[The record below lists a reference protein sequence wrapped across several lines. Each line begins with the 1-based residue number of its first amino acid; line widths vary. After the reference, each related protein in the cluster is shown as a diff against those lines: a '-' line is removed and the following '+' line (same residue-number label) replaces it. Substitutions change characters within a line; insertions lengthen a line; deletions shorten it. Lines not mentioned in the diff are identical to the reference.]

1 MKKITIF
8 IGSPR
13 KNGNSEIMADE
24 LLKYLNV
31 EKFIYEKL
39 YLYDFEI
46 KACTDCRICKKGK
59 MICPLDDGMKDLYS
73 KIDDS
78 DILIFAS
85 PIYWFGPSAVTKLL
99 LDRFR
104 PYYGNKKLLGKK
116 AALLLPAGT
125 GEKDC
130 DLCIEMFKRSFDA
143 LGIKFIG
150 EVSAE
155 AYDEGDVYNDKKAL
169 EKTGLLAMKISKEF

>member
-1 MKKITIF
+1 MKITIF

-13 KNGNSEIMADE
+13 KKGNSDIMADE
-24 LLKYLNV
+24 LLKYLNRV
-31 EKFIYEKL
+31 KSTSEKV

-59 MICPLDDGMKDLYS
+59 MLCPVDDGMKDLYS
-73 KIDDS
+73 IIGDS
-78 DILIFAS
+78 EILIFAT
-85 PIYWFGPSAVTKLL
+85 PVYWFGPTAVTKLL

-104 PYYGNKKLLGKK
+104 PYFGNRKLYGKK

-130 DLCIEMFKRSFDA
+130 DLTIEIFRRSFEA
-143 LGIKFIG
+143 LGIIYIG
-150 EVSAE
+150 EATSE
-155 AYDEGDVYNDKKAL
+155 AYDRGDVYNDKIAL
-169 EKTGLLAMKISKEF
+169 EKISLLATKIPEGL

>member
-13 KNGNSEIMADE
+13 KNGNTDIMADE
-24 LLKYLNV
+24 LLKNLNAENLIS
-31 EKFIYEKL
+31 EKV
-39 YLYDFEI
+39 YLYEFKI
-46 KACTDCRICKKGK
+46 NACTDCRVCKQGK
-59 MICPLDDGMKDLYS
+59 MLCPVDDGMKDLYS

-78 DILIFAS
+78 EILIFAT
-85 PIYWFGPSAVTKLL
+85 PIYWFCPTAVTKLL

-104 PYYGNKKLLGKK
+104 PYYGNKKLYGKK

-130 DLCIEMFKRSFDA
+130 DLSIEMFKRSFEA
-143 LGIKFIG
+143 LGIKYIG
-150 EVSAE
+150 EVTAE
-155 AYDEGDVYNDKKAL
+155 AYDKGDVYKDKKVL
-169 EKTGLLAMKISKEF
+169 ENINLLAMKISDE